1 MWGGGHFFDDEL
13 PPQFP
18 GPVPCPQTRCVCLDM
33 YSFLAEQ
40 ERNCTTDPLAMYR
53 DALLEL
59 AARRA
64 GMRQAEPFVG
74 TVAGEC
80 ASQRYGAAGEMES

>member
-1 MWGGGHFFDDEL
+1 
-13 PPQFP
+13 
-18 GPVPCPQTRCVCLDM
+18 M

-64 GMRQAEPFVG
+64 GEKEAEPFVG
-74 TVAGEC
+74 SVVAER
-80 ASQRYGAAGEMES
+80 ASQRLGAAGKMGS